1 MLIIGIEDVEGIAIR
16 NLDDLAGEGI
26 ESVPG
31 SQLYKGL
38 CPCNPPRLELL
49 YQ

>member
-1 MLIIGIEDVEGIAIR
+1 MFIVGVEDVEDIAIR
-16 NLDDLAGEGI
+16 NLDDLADEGI
-26 ESVPG
+26 ESAPG